1 MASIAGS
8 PAGLEAKRE
17 FEALGTKN
25 HIMIY
30 SSRKEAILNQ
40 AVRRVM
46 EIDDKMSVFKSNSEI
61 ARINQN
67 AGENKVPVADE
78 ILDLIDIAREM
89 SELSKGAFDITIG
102 PLVRLWGI
110 GKKGNYIP
118 PKEDIKAALKLINY
132 QDIVTDST
140 NHTVFLNR
148 ADQSIDLGGIAKGYA
163 ADEVKRIL
171 VQGGVD
177 SGIINLGGNIIT
189 IGKKPDGSS
198 WRIGI
203 QNPLAPTGEYLGTVS
218 ADNRTIVTSG
228 SNERFFIKEGVRY
241 HHLLNPHTG
250 RPAYSG
256 LLSVTVISEKS
267 VTADALTTA
276 LFLLGMEKGLPL
288 LKHFQAEAV
297 FLTEDGHICVTE
309 GLRKSFRNI
318 NIGQSKKGA

>member
-1 MASIAGS
+1 MVNIADS
-8 PAGLEAKRE
+8 PVGLEVKRE

-25 HIMIY
+25 QIIIY
-30 SSRKEAILNQ
+30 DSRKKAILNQ
-40 AVRRVM
+40 AVQRVI
-46 EIDDKMSVFKSNSEI
+46 EIDDRMSVFKSNSEI
-61 ARINQN
+61 TGINRN
-67 AGENKVPVADE
+67 AGKSKAQAADE

-89 SELSKGAFDITIG
+89 SELSEGAFDITVG

-118 PKEDIKAALKLINY
+118 PKEDIKAALNLINY
-132 QDIVTDST
+132 QDIVTDRK
-140 NHTVFLNR
+140 NKTVFLNR
-148 ADQSIDLGGIAKGYA
+148 INQSIDLGGIAKGYA

-189 IGKKPDGSS
+189 IGRKPDYSS

-241 HHLLNPHTG
+241 HHLLDPRTG
-250 RPAYSG
+250 RPACSG
-256 LLSVTVISEKS
+256 LFGVTVISEKS

-288 LKHFQAEAV
+288 LTHFQAEAV
-297 FLTEDGHICVTE
+297 FLTEDGRIFVTD
-309 GLRKSFRNI
+309 GLRNNYHNSNTGKT
-318 NIGQSKKGA
+318 KKGA